1 MSELGTSISCLRAD
15 HAEMSSFWLA
25 LFTLLDYFIRQM
37 FHKPDLSKIS
47 NFLWSTFSVEQIVFS
62 QRKGHRTAVP
72 FSVIFLAF
80 FFFFTS
86 SRPYPP
92 LFFPPSFEP
101 FSPSEQTQTSFSFI
115 LALPLPVCIFGE
127 VFRLFQSKVDE
138 DYLHWAVQENT
149 ASCHHICIIH
159 RKYI

>member
-37 FHKPDLSKIS
+37 FHKPDLNKIS

-72 FSVIFLAF
+72 FSVIFLALF
-80 FFFFTS
+80 FFLLQADLT
-86 SRPYPP
+86 P
-92 LFFPPSFEP
+92 LFFSPHLL
-101 FSPSEQTQTSFSFI
+101 SPSALQSRHKHLSALSLRCLSLYVYSGKCLGYFKVRLTRIIFTEQCRR
-115 LALPLPVCIFGE
+115 AL
-127 VFRLFQSKVDE
+127 
-138 DYLHWAVQENT
+138 LHVIT
-149 ASCHHICIIH
+149 FV
-159 RKYI
+159 